1 MHGWWMQKRYLF
13 IAWAGVTAACAGGQS
28 GNEGELPAVPC
39 AGEGALLEAVVVR
52 AEAGC
57 LELDVSRV
65 VKSGLALRSG
75 SDEIVFAGDSDP
87 GVRLV
92 GKLGVVYSLR
102 SLFVPG
108 DVVAALPVLWGDM
121 LEFQVMP
128 SDGDHVEGRWGGN
141 KFTVSFTELA
151 SPQCEA
157 ILSERLVAL
166 DSSDTATQQTEPPQ
180 SPPNCAR

>member
-1 MHGWWMQKRYLF
+1 MQKRYLL
-13 IAWAGVTAACAGGQS
+13 IAWAGLTTACAGGQS
-28 GNEGELPAVPC
+28 GNEGELPVVPC

-57 LELDVSRV
+57 LELDVLRV
-65 VKSGLALRSG
+65 VKPGLELRGS
-75 SDEIVFAGDSDP
+75 SDEVVFAGDAEP
-87 GVRLV
+87 GERLV

-102 SLFVPG
+102 SSFVPG

-128 SDGDHVEGRWGGN
+128 RDGNNVLGRWGGN

-151 SPQCEA
+151 SPRCEA
-157 ILSERLVAL
+157 TLSERLVAL
-166 DSSDTATQQTEPPQ
+166 DSSEGGTQQTQPPP
-180 SPPNCAR
+180 SPPNCAQ

>member
-1 MHGWWMQKRYLF
+1 MQKRYLF
-13 IAWAGVTAACAGGQS
+13 IAWAGLTAACAGGQS

-39 AGEGALLEAVVVR
+39 AGEGALLEATVVR

-57 LELDVSRV
+57 LELDVLRV
-65 VKSGLALRSG
+65 VKAGIELRGS
-75 SDEIVFAGDSDP
+75 SDEIAFTGDTEP

-102 SLFVPG
+102 SAFVPG

-128 SDGDHVEGRWGGN
+128 SDGNNIDGRWGGN

-166 DSSDTATQQTEPPQ
+166 DASDRATQQTEPPQ
-180 SPPNCAR
+180 SPPNCAE